1 MRNLLEQL
9 QDVCNELRD
18 DHEIA
23 IIKKY
28 GIKAKRC
35 TTVVICKIIEFIVI
49 IFKFFFLR
57 YFKTRLNNIIVD
69 K

>member
-9 QDVCNELRD
+9 QDVYNELRD
-18 DHEIA
+18 DHDEIA

-35 TTVVICKIIEFIVI
+35 TTVV
-49 IFKFFFLR
+49 
-57 YFKTRLNNIIVD
+57 NM
-69 K
+69 